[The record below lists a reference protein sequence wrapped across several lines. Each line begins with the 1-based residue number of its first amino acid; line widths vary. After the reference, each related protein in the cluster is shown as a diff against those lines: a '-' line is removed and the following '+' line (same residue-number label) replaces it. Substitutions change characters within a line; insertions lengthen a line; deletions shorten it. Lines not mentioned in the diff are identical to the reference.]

1 MQLLLPICVVSID
14 LLHRLGLAFSLVS
27 HCAEMQSGVTHLDH
41 RGGEARNAVLQLPS
55 HVLCNLLA
63 LNFFCYCS
71 LDRKN
76 KLVLLFS
83 QAMCLDYQTSLCDI
97 RWNLEDC
104 SLFFHVFFG
113 GGLRRKEIAE
123 HVICLT
129 ISFKTCSAD
138 LYYSQICGMAVASS
152 RTDRYLDP
160 AHHGVYKETNLL
172 TWAVA
177 DLF

>member
-1 MQLLLPICVVSID
+1 MSVLQHFVDFTLDAMQLLLPICVVSID

-27 HCAEMQSGVTHLDH
+27 HCAEMQSGVTHLDR
-41 RGGEARNAVLQLPS
+41 RGAEARNAVLQLPS

-113 GGLRRKEIAE
+113 GGVEKERN
-123 HVICLT
+123 C
-129 ISFKTCSAD
+129 
-138 LYYSQICGMAVASS
+138 
-152 RTDRYLDP
+152 
-160 AHHGVYKETNLL
+160 
-172 TWAVA
+172 
-177 DLF
+177 